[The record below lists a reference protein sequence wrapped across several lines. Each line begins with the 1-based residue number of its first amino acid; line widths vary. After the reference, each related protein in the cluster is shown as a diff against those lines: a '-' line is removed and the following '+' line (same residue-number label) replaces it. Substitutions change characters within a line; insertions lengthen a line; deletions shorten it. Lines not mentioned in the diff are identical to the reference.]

1 MKKRGK
7 VKDKDKK
14 IILVI
19 SLLLVIFLLA
29 IALNNYLTGRAIQG
43 INLSP
48 PLNYVAYYSFDGN
61 ANDAMGNN
69 LVIQS
74 GTPTYLAGKFSQAIN
89 FPTTGIWMKTGNAV
103 NLGVEYT
110 IGFWFKSNTNLE
122 DYGIYELASS
132 SIPPTVGSGLR
143 IQHIDW
149 NSATIDKLRVFVGN
163 VNYYIDI
170 SKNLCY
176 TDYCHY
182 SLTVQSDGAG
192 GSIAKSYVN
201 GVLVKTDNLVNPTT
215 LNDIIYLGK
224 YSTNVANSLI
234 RFDEVYFYNRALTN
248 TEITDLMTAPGTPSG
263 AVCGNNIIET
273 GESCDGNSQS
283 CTING
288 YSGTQ
293 TCKNDCTGFNV
304 CTTTESCGDGFCN
317 GLETTTSCSQDC
329 PTNPPAGSLNAV
341 ITVKKISDIDI
352 VNTGYYSPLPVFF
365 EGWESTPR
373 DEIAEWKW
381 DFGDGSPEFVGF
393 NAAHIYDN
401 DGIYTARLTITNFNG
416 ETNSV
421 TKQIKVNAR
430 TGKSVY
436 YVDSSRPDDNGDGLT
451 QATAWKTA
459 TKAFQ
464 GLETGKYNEGDK
476 ILFKRGQ
483 TFDLGPKITLTNAN
497 IRGVLFSDYGTGA
510 KPIIQRTI
518 GSTEGVF
525 YRAYSSSGQMKYL
538 VFENLVFDLQDIG
551 GTFFYLNYGATN
563 GKEHDLAFYN
573 TDILN
578 HAGKGV
584 SIGGRLRTGNK
595 FSNLYFINSKMDR
608 TIAGNVPFVPNSQ
621 NLWFIG
627 ENLAIINSVF
637 DRSTNHNL
645 YVEHVWKGVIANSS
659 INRAYSYFDNS
670 RTNLRLAGVHNQG
683 INYWTQAGVTLN
695 QAYGEGY
702 SSAHVYVGR
711 NEFLGYDYYPSSNAN
726 SKDYMYQ
733 NVVVGT
739 NGDWPGNVY
748 DVIFEENT
756 FSNAKTLLN
765 IGNAENVTVRNNLFI
780 NGFDAYNGVNGYDSE
795 PSGIM
800 IGDKHSDSNYDT
812 RPVDNI
818 QIIGNTFVTKDNTF
832 GGTGDYGLI
841 HVENFALG
849 STNHL
854 WSYSTHRN
862 IDIKNNLFYIQEG
875 TLGIKLVKLE
885 AQTGLI
891 NQVDLNNNLYY
902 LSSGTSS
909 GNLFQNGATLYTLT
923 GWKALGKDANS
934 IFANPLLTSP
944 LGSDG
949 ILDDFNPDSDLSLQS
964 ENSPAIGAGTNLQ
977 ANSYFDYTHN
987 PRGSVVD
994 IGAYEFG
1001 SELPPPT
1008 SCVLSSASWS
1018 STNVMDGTAVTLN
1031 IQGTDC
1037 AGETLK
1043 IEIWENDLLNDD
1055 LVLTINPS
1063 GFYNN
1068 WNAFYTYSNDDDIGT
1083 DARNYYFIATL
1094 NSNPLKTVTSNE
1106 LAVTQSTI
1114 TGGGRN
1120 SGGGGGSS
1128 GGPREKKDS
1137 SSTTYSGSDLTI
1149 TGKFRSNGD
1158 SGAPCV
1164 NCEITIDFE
1173 SHSRLTITGEAGEF
1187 SVTFTDITFT
1197 SGTHEITITYGANTY
1212 IKEIYIE

>member
-1 MKKRGK
+1 M
-7 VKDKDKK
+7 
-14 IILVI
+14 
-19 SLLLVIFLLA
+19 
-29 IALNNYLTGRAIQG
+29 
-43 INLSP
+43 
-48 PLNYVAYYSFDGN
+48 
-61 ANDAMGNN
+61 
-69 LVIQS
+69 
-74 GTPTYLAGKFSQAIN
+74 
-89 FPTTGIWMKTGNAV
+89 
-103 NLGVEYT
+103 
-110 IGFWFKSNTNLE
+110 
-122 DYGIYELASS
+122 
-132 SIPPTVGSGLR
+132 
-143 IQHIDW
+143 
-149 NSATIDKLRVFVGN
+149 
-163 VNYYIDI
+163 
-170 SKNLCY
+170 
-176 TDYCHY
+176 
-182 SLTVQSDGAG
+182 
-192 GSIAKSYVN
+192 
-201 GVLVKTDNLVNPTT
+201 
-215 LNDIIYLGK
+215 
-224 YSTNVANSLI
+224 
-234 RFDEVYFYNRALTN
+234 
-248 TEITDLMTAPGTPSG
+248 
-263 AVCGNNIIET
+263 
-273 GESCDGNSQS
+273 
-283 CTING
+283 
-288 YSGTQ
+288 
-293 TCKNDCTGFNV
+293 
-304 CTTTESCGDGFCN
+304 
-317 GLETTTSCSQDC
+317 
-329 PTNPPAGSLNAV
+329 
-341 ITVKKISDIDI
+341 
-352 VNTGYYSPLPVFF
+352 
-365 EGWESTPR
+365 
-373 DEIAEWKW
+373 
-381 DFGDGSPEFVGF
+381 
-393 NAAHIYDN
+393 
-401 DGIYTARLTITNFNG
+401 
-416 ETNSV
+416 
-421 TKQIKVNAR
+421 
-430 TGKSVY
+430 
-436 YVDSSRPDDNGDGLT
+436 
-451 QATAWKTA
+451 
-459 TKAFQ
+459 
-464 GLETGKYNEGDK
+464 
-476 ILFKRGQ
+476 
-483 TFDLGPKITLTNAN
+483 
-497 IRGVLFSDYGTGA
+497 
-510 KPIIQRTI
+510 
-518 GSTEGVF
+518 
-525 YRAYSSSGQMKYL
+525 
-538 VFENLVFDLQDIG
+538 
-551 GTFFYLNYGATN
+551 
-563 GKEHDLAFYN
+563 
-573 TDILN
+573 
-578 HAGKGV
+578 
-584 SIGGRLRTGNK
+584 
-595 FSNLYFINSKMDR
+595 
-608 TIAGNVPFVPNSQ
+608 
-621 NLWFIG
+621 
-627 ENLAIINSVF
+627 
-637 DRSTNHNL
+637 
-645 YVEHVWKGVIANSS
+645 
-659 INRAYSYFDNS
+659 
-670 RTNLRLAGVHNQG
+670 
-683 INYWTQAGVTLN
+683 
-695 QAYGEGY
+695 
-702 SSAHVYVGR
+702 
-711 NEFLGYDYYPSSNAN
+711 
-726 SKDYMYQ
+726 
-733 NVVVGT
+733 
-739 NGDWPGNVY
+739 
-748 DVIFEENT
+748 
-756 FSNAKTLLN
+756 N

-800 IGDKHSDSNYDT
+800 IGDKHLDSNYDT